1 MSISSGGHS
10 LRATLSAADASRN
23 PIRAEANARPR
34 LLVVDDISDNRSILK
49 RRFESRGF
57 DVTEAESGFAAIEL
71 IENDAFDLVLLDVMM
86 PGIDGIETL
95 KRIRSQRSASALP
108 VIMVTAKS
116 ESGNIVEALEQ
127 GANDYVTKPV
137 DFAVALARVN
147 TQISRRRAEQQVV
160 SANEELRKA
169 NEDLEGRV
177 EERTRRLI
185 DANQRL
191 KKEIS
196 DREELQARSQYLAYH
211 DSMTGLGNRL
221 LFKEQLE
228 EALEDV
234 TLTPHPLAVLFL
246 DLDGFKAVNDDLGHA
261 AGDETL
267 RAMADILL
275 KQSRG
280 INVICR
286 YGGDEFAVLLVETSK
301 SGARLYADRIRYVLS
316 TWTFAHGRRVT
327 ASFGIAS
334 LPEDVAPAAD
344 ELIRAADEALYA
356 AKRAGKNRVSVH
368 EDIGAAPGVRPG
380 A

>member
-1 MSISSGGHS
+1 M
-10 LRATLSAADASRN
+10 
-23 PIRAEANARPR
+23 PARPR
-34 LLVVDDISDNRSILK
+34 AVPDTPAARRIKRKILVAITLTAFLPMLVVAYLVYSYAMPLLDAQAQERDLPWMIVMLGGTGLLMAAGCFMLWDLATSVVRHAELPNGKVAVPKPGAPAPAAALNPETAAVQQYVQQSDEVDSLMQSFSRMLATIEQQAADVNEYARRLDTAYKDLESTSAQLK
-49 RRFESRGF
+49 EFSFKDEVTGLYNRRFFS
-57 DVTEAESGFAAIEL
+57 
-71 IENDAFDLVLLDVMM
+71 
-86 PGIDGIETL
+86 
-95 KRIRSQRSASALP
+95 IR
-108 VIMVTAKS
+108 
-116 ESGNIVEALEQ
+116 
-127 GANDYVTKPV
+127 
-137 DFAVALARVN
+137 
-147 TQISRRRAEQQVV
+147 
-160 SANEELRKA
+160 
-169 NEDLEGRV
+169 
-177 EERTRRLI
+177 
-185 DANQRL
+185 
-191 KKEIS
+191 
-196 DREELQARSQYLAYH
+196 
-211 DSMTGLGNRL
+211 
-221 LFKEQLE
+221 LE
-228 EALEDV
+228 EEV
-234 TLTPHPLAVLFL
+234 SRYRRFNHPVSVVLL
-246 DLDGFKAVNDDLGHA
+246 DLDGFKAVNDELGHG

-316 TWTFAHGRRVT
+316 TWTFSHGRRVT